1 MELKKVWMSSE
12 TRKKSRYGYRTVG
25 KILGIVF
32 LMTALLL
39 VGTFLSLSLGL
50 SQQSSS
56 MILVLLASTLGIVLT
71 ARLGRRGMQDATI
84 FFLTENDGLWI
95 MDARSIPNYG
105 EGFLGFAVGAMETQ
119 AFLRLQG
126 KKPYLPQGAD
136 EILKV
141 WGIKENTSHY
151 VIRCQSRHPNQRVTR
166 HTYFLV
172 KGLQDEEMLLKEFE
186 RRKTWENTLEPAEN
200 RNMWYILLSGV
211 GLAVCVIMC
220 VMSHPAVARMPG
232 TIYFP
237 CMGASLIAFCFL
249 FYFII
254 RQRRGE

>member
-1 MELKKVWMSSE
+1 MDVLGNKK
-12 TRKKSRYGYRTVG
+12 KKPIWVSDGGENIGNCIFNDSFTFDRNISVSFF
-25 KILGIVF
+25 GIA
-32 LMTALLL
+32 TAKL
-39 VGTFLSLSLGL
+39 FND
-50 SQQSSS
+50 
-56 MILVLLASTLGIVLT
+56 LVLLASTLGIVLT

-105 EGFLGFAVGAMETQ
+105 DGFLGFAVGAMETQ

-141 WGIKENTSHY
+141 WGIKENNSHY
-151 VIRCQSRHPNQRVTR
+151 VIRCQSRHPNKRVTR

>member
-1 MELKKVWMSSE
+1 MP
-12 TRKKSRYGYRTVG
+12 R
-25 KILGIVF
+25 F
-32 LMTALLL
+32 
-39 VGTFLSLSLGL
+39 
-50 SQQSSS
+50 
-56 MILVLLASTLGIVLT
+56 
-71 ARLGRRGMQDATI
+71 

-105 EGFLGFAVGAMETQ
+105 DGFLGFAVGAMETQ

-141 WGIKENTSHY
+141 WGIKENNSHY
-151 VIRCQSRHPNQRVTR
+151 VIRCQSRHPNKRVTR

>member
-1 MELKKVWMSSE
+1 MDVLGNKK
-12 TRKKSRYGYRTVG
+12 KKPIWVSDGG
-25 KILGIVF
+25 ENIGNCIF
-32 LMTALLL
+32 NDSF
-39 VGTFLSLSLGL
+39 TFDRNISVSFLGL
-50 SQQSSS
+50 PQQSSS

-105 EGFLGFAVGAMETQ
+105 DGFLGFAVGAMETQ

-141 WGIKENTSHY
+141 WGIKENNSHY
-151 VIRCQSRHPNQRVTR
+151 VIRCQSRHPNKRVTR